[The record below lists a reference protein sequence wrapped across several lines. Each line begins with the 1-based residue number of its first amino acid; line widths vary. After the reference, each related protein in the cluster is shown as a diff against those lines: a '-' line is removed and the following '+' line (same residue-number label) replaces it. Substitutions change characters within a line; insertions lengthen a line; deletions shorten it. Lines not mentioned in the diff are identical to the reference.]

1 MNIEPLLFGW
11 SEHTWDVLDKIGILW
26 SDTMALVTIAG
37 SLYAAIKRRQ
47 ILQWFRRNRFPSVGG
62 ALSSNERYDGIV
74 FTVSKPDT
82 PCWVIESVRP
92 RFVGLIHTEASG
104 DAARAIQ
111 DCAARVGAQV
121 LAQQIADPDDPFDS
135 RQAAAYLLSR
145 MKRDG
150 CGSLGVDI
158 TGGKVPMSLGAFMA
172 AEEQGATS
180 LYVTCA
186 FDPQLRRPDMTTARL
201 TRVSQPAI

>member
-1 MNIEPLLFGW
+1 MNDEPLLFGL
-11 SEHTWDVLDKIGILW
+11 SESAWDLLDKIGILW
-26 SDTMALVTIAG
+26 SDFMAAVTIAG
-37 SLYAAIKRRQ
+37 SLYGVIKRRE
-47 ILQWFRRNRFPSVGG
+47 ILQWFRRNRFPNVGG
-62 ALSSNERYDGIV
+62 ALNATKRYDGIV

-92 RFVGLIHTEASG
+92 RVVGLIHTEASRE
-104 DAARAIQ
+104 AAEAIRA
-111 DCAARVGAQV
+111 CAGKVGAQV
-121 LAQQIADPDDPFDS
+121 FAQQIADPDDPFDS

-150 CGSLGVDI
+150 CNSLGVDI

-186 FDPQLRRPDMTTARL
+186 FDAQLKRPDMTTARL
-201 TRVSQPAI
+201 TRVSQPAT